1 MLFVSEVSGRLYV
14 CMYVCMYVWYV
25 LYIHVHMHTCIH
37 TYTHTCTCT
46 YIHTYTHTCMHA
58 YSPNTKNISSR
69 QKVCKLLLL
78 SLTLLQPGC
87 RCTSSESASIMLF
100 QTFMRACILLR
111 WICVNDIVSNWR
123 TCGCVCV
130 CVCIHVSGPA
140 SNKSVSHRPRCGYV
154 CVYMYCGVT
163 KYTQTYS

>member
-1 MLFVSEVSGRLYV
+1 MYA
-14 CMYVCMYVWYV
+14 CMYVCMYGMYYTYM
-25 LYIHVHMHTCIH
+25 YICTHV
-37 TYTHTCTCT
+37 YTHTHIHAHVHA

-140 SNKSVSHRPRCGYV
+140 SIKVVRIGRDVDV
-154 CVYMYCGVT
+154 CVCTCTVGHKIYTNILLQPELQLRT
-163 KYTQTYS
+163 K